1 MSNTSRLRGWRAVVL
16 VVAGVL
22 IGTMFL
28 QPAVAHVTRRL
39 GHLVKHLDP
48 RYLNEGQA
56 AGGSLTGAYP
66 NPGIAAGAVQEADLG
81 FDPATQGE
89 LDAHEGSGDHDGR
102 YVRQVVVDR
111 GSTSPTTV
119 TTGTATTSTV
129 TITVPTAGI
138 LLISGSVSVDN
149 QTAVAGNV
157 IVRYELPTFP
167 IIAEAGEAL
176 LATTGSAADEQQLAF
191 TDAVAVNAGTHTV
204 NMQTAMGVTTYD
216 YRLANLAVTFV
227 PQGSVA

>member
-1 MSNTSRLRGWRAVVL
+1 MRDTSKLGNGRAVVL

-22 IGTMFL
+22 VGSML
-28 QPAVAHVTRRL
+28 LEPAVAHVTRKL

-48 RYLNEGQA
+48 RYVNEGQA
-56 AGGSLTGAYP
+56 AGGSLSGTYP
-66 NPGIAAGAVQEADLG
+66 NPGIADGAVKEADLG

-111 GSTSPTTV
+111 GSSSPTTV
-119 TTGTATTSTV
+119 TAGTAITSTV
-129 TITVPTAGI
+129 TMTVPTGGI

-149 QTAVAGNV
+149 QTAVGGNV
-157 IVRYELPTFP
+157 IVRYTVDGGG
-167 IIAEAGEAL
+167 AVDGAEAL
-176 LATTGSAADEQQLAF
+176 LAATGNVADQQQLAF
-191 TDAVAVNAGTHTV
+191 TDAVSVSAGAHTV

-227 PQGSVA
+227 PQGSVS